1 MKLNL
6 SVLAV
11 FVIANT
17 GLGQFTCLKGDCQN
31 GYGEAVFPSGAKYAG
46 EFRNGRLHGLGTMY
60 FPEGHRYSG
69 YWKNQ
74 YREGQ
79 GRFTF
84 ASGDEYLGAFL
95 HNNMEGKG
103 VMTYANGN
111 VYKGEWKSNQP
122 HGLGELDMLSGA
134 RYTGYFAFGN
144 FEGEGVMR
152 YADGSTYSGMWKK
165 GMRCGYGKLVL
176 SNGSVQE
183 TFWENNMPLEAVA
196 IKQAERYPADSA
208 MSRNCN
214 VEYCASGL
222 GRYVYRS
229 GNVYVGTFRNGIPE
243 GEGKVF
249 YSSGDRYEG
258 GWLNHQPQG
267 KGTMFYAS
275 GNILRSFWIGGKPL
289 QFPAEN
295 SVPSAGIGT
304 SPYAT
309 PAVAKVH
316 AVIVGVAQYPHYPA
330 LRYTDD
336 DAYRLYAFLMS
347 PEGGAIP
354 DEQMVVLIDED
365 ATRDN
370 ILRHMRDL
378 FGKAGPNDLV
388 LLYFSGHGLQG
399 SFLPI
404 DYDGHNNQLFHSDIK
419 RLLDASAAKYQLIL
433 ADACHSGSLL
443 ASRGRQPEET
453 LSKYYETLARSKSGT
468 ALIMSSKSEETSLE
482 SGSLRQGVFSHFLI
496 RGLKGQANTD
506 GDGIVSV
513 QELFQFV
520 YENVRSYTRNQQSP
534 VLEGN
539 YDPKMPVSSVVR

>member
-1 MKLNL
+1 MKLNFC
-6 SVLAV
+6 VLAV
-11 FVIANT
+11 FVVANT
-17 GLGQFTCLKGDCQN
+17 GLSQFTCLKGDCQN
-31 GYGEAVFPSGAKYAG
+31 GYGEAVFPSGAKYTG
-46 EFRNGRLHGLGTMY
+46 EFQNGRVHGLGTMY

-295 SVPSAGIGT
+295 SVLSAGIGT

-336 DAYRLYAFLMS
+336 DAYRISMLLRS
-347 PEGGAIP
+347 PEGGAVPANQIHL
-354 DEQMVVLIDED
+354 LIDEG
-365 ATRDN
+365 ASLN
-370 ILRHMRDL
+370 AILNALR
-378 FGKAGPNDLV
+378 KAASNASENDMLIF
-388 LLYFSGHGLQG
+388 YFSGHGTEG
-399 SFLPI
+399 AFLPI
-404 DYDGHNNQLFHSDIK
+404 DFDGYNNRLSHETVRDIIQSSK
-419 RLLDASAAKYQLIL
+419 AKHKMVI
-433 ADACHSGSLL
+433 ADACHSGNAYAFRS
-443 ASRGRQPEET
+443 ASVQTVLE
-453 LSKYYETLARSKSGT
+453 KYYAALAKSSGGF
-468 ALIMSSKSEETSLE
+468 ALLLSSKGAEYSLE
-482 SGSLRQGVFSHFLI
+482 DAGLRSGVYSYFLI
-496 RGLKGQANTD
+496 KGAAGEADKN
-506 GDGIVSV
+506 GDGIVTV
-513 QELFQFV
+513 KEIHEYLFQH
-520 YENVRSYTRNQQSP
+520 VRAYTAGAQNP
-534 VLEGN
+534 LLLGDFDLN
-539 YDPKMPVSSVVR
+539 MPFGVVR